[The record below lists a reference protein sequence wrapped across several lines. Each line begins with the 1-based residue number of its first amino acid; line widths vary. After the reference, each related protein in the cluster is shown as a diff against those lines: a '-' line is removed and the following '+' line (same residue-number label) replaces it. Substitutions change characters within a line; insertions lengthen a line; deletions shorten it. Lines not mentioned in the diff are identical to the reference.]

1 VARPPKTQ
9 LSPDHKKLA
18 GADIERRLSGKKRLS
33 DEQIRVRLQHEGFDV
48 TQQMINKI
56 RNDKHYFVEHLVVSL
71 NQLDEIRERQIALL
85 VEALNMLQ
93 SGKD

>member
-18 GADIERRLSGKKRLS
+18 RVDIERRLSGKKRLS
-33 DEQIRVRLQHEGFDV
+33 DEQMRMRLKREGFDV

-56 RNDKHYFVEHLVVSL
+56 RNDKHYFVEHIVAGL

-85 VEALNMLQ
+85 TEALNMLQ
-93 SGKD
+93 NEKN